1 MITGK
6 NKRNNNRKW
15 TIYINIYLNIIRKKN
30 KKKKW
35 KKIENDFNIK
45 ALVVLKYNID
55 ITD

>member
-6 NKRNNNRKW
+6 KKRNNNRQW
-15 TIYINIYLNIIRKKN
+15 TIYINIYLNIIRKN
-30 KKKKW
+30 KKKKQ